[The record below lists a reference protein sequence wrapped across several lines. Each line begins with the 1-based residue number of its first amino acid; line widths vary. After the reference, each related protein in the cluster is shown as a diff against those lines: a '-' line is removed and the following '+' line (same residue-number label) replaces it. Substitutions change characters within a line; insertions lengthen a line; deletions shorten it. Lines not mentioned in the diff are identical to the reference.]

1 MASCFIFA
9 AEAASPEA
17 DTITDIQE
25 KVSFEKGAY
34 TTDAE
39 GNTTAVKKDTGFD
52 FKVPEIR
59 ISGQV
64 DTKIMLKREI
74 HSLEDLQSVK
84 NILYEKEK
92 VYMPDYYLKEEAL
105 SPKAQNLSA
114 DRDFIGQLTLGVGS
128 YTNILLNG
136 IVGKVF
142 DKDNKAILGINHD
155 NYSKNNINNKVI
167 YDNLNSCDFL
177 YATKYDFIDA
187 TYRFDADI
195 SSYGNPY
202 SDTVL
207 NVFNK
212 EMDTTDLSFM
222 ASFSG
227 KAAEYGFSGNVG
239 YTYFNSQNDLKQKI
253 YKENRTMISASLD
266 RNFDIENETKIKL
279 VSSLNFWAAEQLM
292 EGAVYQGVLN
302 TDLLIKGILYF
313 EPLVVQAGIRIV
325 DYKLTDNNF
334 YLGLYANA
342 NYDIL
347 PNVSIYA
354 AMDPTMRAP
363 DYILTSPGKFI
374 APNASLKP
382 SSDLLDIRTGINWN
396 LESIFLNAYWGYKIE
411 KNALM
416 NNEVLNAKY
425 FTLINNDLE
434 YDYAGLSIETQKV
447 QNISFVAAYEYKNL
461 INIATYR
468 QTYLPNNE
476 LSLKTAFELNEWK
489 FDLTMKMMSSFM
501 GTQTEKAGAYANIDV
516 AVSNKINEMLT
527 ITGYINNLLNNN
539 YYLLYYY
546 KEKNINF
553 GFDLTLNF

>member
-1 MASCFIFA
+1 MASCCIFA
-9 AEAASPEA
+9 VEAASPEA

-25 KVSFEKGAY
+25 KASFEKGAY
-34 TTDAE
+34 TTDTE
-39 GNTTAVKKDTGFD
+39 GNTTAVKKDAGFD

-74 HSLEDLQSVK
+74 NSLEDLQSVK

-92 VYMPDYYLKEEAL
+92 VYMPDYYLKEETL
-105 SPKAQNLSA
+105 SPGALNLSA
-114 DRDFIGQLTLGVGS
+114 DRDFIGQLTLAVGS

-155 NYSKNNINNKVI
+155 NYSKDNINNKAI

-187 TYRFDADI
+187 VYRFDADI
-195 SSYGNPY
+195 STYGNPY
-202 SDTVL
+202 SDTPL
-207 NVFNK
+207 NIFNK
-212 EMDTTDLSFM
+212 EMDTTDISFM

-266 RNFDIENETKIKL
+266 RNFDIENETKVKL
-279 VSSLNFWAAEQLM
+279 VSSLDFWTAEQLM
-292 EGAVYQGVLN
+292 EGTVYQGIIN

-325 DYKLTDNNF
+325 DYKLTDNDF

-363 DYILTSPGKFI
+363 DYIITLPGKFI
-374 APNASLKP
+374 SPNASLKP
-382 SSDLLDIRTGINWN
+382 SSDLLNIKTGINWN
-396 LESIFLNAYWGYKIE
+396 LESIFLNTYWGYKIE

-416 NNEVLNAKY
+416 NNEVLNTKY
-425 FTLINNDLE
+425 YTLVNNDLE
-434 YDYAGLSIETQKV
+434 YDYAGLSIETQKIE
-447 QNISFVAAYEYKNL
+447 NFSFVAAYEYKNI
-461 INIATYR
+461 INKGTYK
-468 QTYLPNNE
+468 QAYLPSNE
-476 LSLKTAFELNEWK
+476 FSLKTAYELNEWK
-489 FDLTMKMMSSFM
+489 FNLTMKMMSGYM
-501 GTQTEKAGAYANIDV
+501 GTQTEKAGAYADID
-516 AVSNKINEMLT
+516 ASISNKINEMLT

-553 GFDLTLNF
+553 GFDITLNF